1 VVPCAFDHRGQHD
14 RQMSRTLCLDAE
26 AVAHSSTI
34 SHMHERPV
42 AVTRRRTW
50 LPKSVNAVR

>member
-1 VVPCAFDHRGQHD
+1 
-14 RQMSRTLCLDAE
+14 MSRTLCLDAE